1 MNREAAAYL
10 VGAGPGDLGLVTLR
24 ARELVERA
32 DVIIYDYLCNPQILS
47 WSKSNSEKI
56 YAGKTA
62 GQHALKQEE
71 INQLLIQKVKQ
82 GKMVV
87 RLKGGDPFVFGRGG
101 EEAEALAQA
110 GCTYEVVPGVSSA
123 IAAPAYAGIPVTH
136 RDFTQTL
143 TIITGHEDPTKDA
156 SSINWKNLAENTG
169 TSVFLMG
176 MERLNEIAAQLQK
189 NGALPTT
196 PAAVVRWGTTGRQR
210 TVTGTLE
217 NIYEKVKAA
226 QIAPPAVLVL
236 GRVVELREKINWFEQ
251 KPLYRKR
258 IVVTRTRS
266 QTSALSGQL
275 ARAGAEVLEIPT
287 IRIVPRNLSAAA
299 RKKMADMKQH
309 FDWIVFTSPNGVEI
323 FFEHYFGLNPD
334 VRSLAGI
341 KFAAVGPA
349 TAAKLEALH
358 LQVDKRPRV
367 FTTAHL
373 AEAFE
378 TKEISG
384 KRFCLPRGNLG
395 NPQLLEDFK
404 KQGALAEEWIVYD
417 TEPETLDPNGA
428 RQRYSDEGADW
439 ITFTSSSTAEN
450 WHALGLKPGQEKR
463 PKIASI
469 GPVTS
474 QTLCKLGYTVDVEAK
489 ENTINGLV
497 EALLLAVK

>member
-1 MNREAAAYL
+1 
-10 VGAGPGDLGLVTLR
+10 LGLVTLR
-24 ARELVERA
+24 AKELVELA
-32 DVIIYDYLCNPQILS
+32 DVIIYDYLSNPQILR
-47 WSKSNSEKI
+47 WAKSDTEKI

-62 GQHALKQEE
+62 GKHALKQEE
-71 INQLLIQKVKQ
+71 INQLLIKKSKQ
-82 GKMVV
+82 GKIVV

-110 GCTYEVVPGVSSA
+110 GCPYEVVPGVSSA

-143 TIITGHEDPTKDA
+143 TVITGHEDPTKDA
-156 SSINWKNLAENTG
+156 SSVDWKNLAQNTG
-169 TSVFLMG
+169 TRVFLMG
-176 MERLNEIAAQLQK
+176 MERLNEITSQLQK
-189 NGALPTT
+189 NGALPNT
-196 PAAVVRWGTTGRQR
+196 PTAVVRWGTTGRQQ

-217 NIYEKVKAA
+217 NICERVKAA
-226 QIAPPAVLVL
+226 HIGPPAVVVL
-236 GRVVELREKINWFEQ
+236 GRVVELRENISWFEQ
-251 KPLYRKR
+251 KPLFGKR

-287 IRIVPRNLSAAA
+287 IRIVPRKLSAAA
-299 RKKMADMKQH
+299 IKKMADIKRH
-309 FDWIVFTSPNGVEI
+309 YDWIVFTSPNGVDI
-323 FFEHYFGLNPD
+323 FFEHFFSVNPD

-349 TAAKLEALH
+349 TAAKLEVLH
-358 LQVDKRPRV
+358 LQVDKQPRV

-373 AEAFE
+373 ADIFE
-378 TKEISG
+378 PKEIYG

-395 NPQLLEDFK
+395 NPQLVKNLK
-404 KQGALAEEWIVYD
+404 KQGASVEEWIVYD
-417 TEPETLDPNGA
+417 TEPETLDVNGA
-428 RQRYSDEGADW
+428 RLRYSEEGADW

-450 WHALGLKPGQEKR
+450 WHALGLEPGLGKR
-463 PKIASI
+463 PKIVSI

-474 QTLCKLGYTVDVEAK
+474 QTLRKLGYSVDVEAK

-497 EALLLAVK
+497 EALLEAVK